1 MYNERSIYLLYQ
13 HNVISM
19 WVPPQVVDKPLSIRC
34 QYHSVLVSTLVPTL
48 SNYEQCKS
56 RDLPV
61 DASSVKIFRFFEKI
75 NFVQITT
82 SSKNIFEQFFVNFIL
97 KNVEIFAWV
106 VNTREQKKVWKGD
119 FGTEKLR
126 PKGKL

>member
-61 DASSVKIFRFFEKI
+61 DASSVKIFRFFEKSI
-75 NFVQITT
+75 SFKSRPLQKIFLNNFC
-82 SSKNIFEQFFVNFIL
+82 QFHFKKCRNFCL
-97 KNVEIFAWV
+97 G
-106 VNTREQKKVWKGD
+106 REHTGTKKVWKGD

>member
-1 MYNERSIYLLYQ
+1 
-13 HNVISM
+13 M

-97 KNVEIFAWV
+97 KNAKSTNSCRKHDYDDDDADYEDDDDDYDVDA
-106 VNTREQKKVWKGD
+106 K
-119 FGTEKLR
+119 
-126 PKGKL
+126 